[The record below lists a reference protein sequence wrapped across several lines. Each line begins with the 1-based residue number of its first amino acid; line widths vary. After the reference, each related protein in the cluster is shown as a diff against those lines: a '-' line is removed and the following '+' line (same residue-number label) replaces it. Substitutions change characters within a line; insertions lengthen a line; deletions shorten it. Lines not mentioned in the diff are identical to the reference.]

1 MSFLD
6 NSGDIIL
13 DAVLT
18 DTGRRQLARGDGS
31 FRIVKFAFGDDEV
44 NYELYATGAAGAN
57 RDLDILQSPVFE
69 AFTNNTSTMKSKL
82 MTVANNNLLYLPVL
96 KLNQTDNNP
105 QLMKASNSTN
115 HESNASGSILLSVDS
130 TTTTAFN
137 TGVGNNKLP
146 GLLLADGTAYSDP
159 AKNAPVA
166 LDQGLDNNATGV
178 QPLGVGSEL
187 RESQY
192 IIEVDNRFL
201 NICHPGKPNNRRPV
215 LSPSFID
222 DDNIASYFIS
232 FQGGQENLGPAQ
244 YFEMI
249 ETDNDGN
256 KQTGTAVNGRPG
268 FRFRFGLKAA
278 QDVETTDYLFTTF
291 GSTLLLATDSL
302 GASGLTTGLR
312 YIDTTVRIT
321 GFTTGY
327 RVDIPV
333 RLLKAY

>member
-82 MTVANNNLLYLPVL
+82 LTIANNNLLYLPVT
-96 KLNQTDNNP
+96 KLNQTSVGAE
-105 QLMKASNSTN
+105 LMATTGNSHAADTN
-115 HESNASGSILLSVDS
+115 GAILLSVDK
-130 TTTTAFN
+130 TTSDAFEA
-137 TGVGNNKLP
+137 GIGNSQLK
-146 GLLLADGTAYSDP
+146 GLLLADGDNYSSNG
-159 AKNAPVA
+159 ANHTLVF
-166 LDQGLDNNATGV
+166 DQGLDNVATGV
-178 QPLGVGSEL
+178 SPLGEGSEL

-192 IIEVDNRFL
+192 IVEVDNRLL
-201 NICHPGKPNNRRPV
+201 NLAAVAPQNGTRPV

-232 FQGGQENLGPAQ
+232 YQGGNLGESQFFDSITVAQ
-244 YFEMI
+244 
-249 ETDNDGN
+249 GSGA
-256 KQTGTAVNGRPG
+256 KLASTAVNGRPG
-268 FRFRFGLKAA
+268 YRFRFALKAA
-278 QDVETTDYLFTTF
+278 QDAETTDYLFTTF
-291 GSTLLLATDSL
+291 GSTLVSTTAL

-312 YIDTTVRIT
+312 FIDTTVRIT

-333 RLLKAY
+333 RLLKAF

>member
-44 NYELYATGAAGAN
+44 NHELYATGAAGAN

-82 MTVANNNLLYLPVL
+82 LTIANNNLLYLPVK
-96 KLNQTDNNP
+96 KLNQNIGP
-105 QLMKASNSTN
+105 QLMATTGNSHAASTN
-115 HESNASGSILLSVDS
+115 GAILLSVDK
-130 TTTTAFN
+130 TTSDAFN
-137 TGVGNNKLP
+137 TGVGNDKLQ
-146 GLLLADGTAYSDP
+146 GLLFGDGTFFSNP
-159 AKNAPVA
+159 RKNESLT

-178 QPLGVGSEL
+178 QPLGLGSEL

-192 IIEVDNRFL
+192 IIEVDNRL
-201 NICHPGKPNNRRPV
+201 MTLCNPGNVNNTRPV

-232 FQGGQENLGPAQ
+232 FQGGAENLGPDK
-244 YFEMI
+244 YFETI

-256 KQTGTAVNGRPG
+256 KKAETAVNGRPG
-268 FRFRFGLKAA
+268 YRFRFGLKAA
-278 QDVETTDYLFTTF
+278 QDAETTDYLFTTF
-291 GSTLLLATDSL
+291 GSTITSTTAL
-302 GASGLTTGLR
+302 GASGLTSGLR
-312 YIDTTVRIT
+312 FIDTTVRIT

-333 RLLKAY
+333 RLLKAF

>member
-82 MTVANNNLLYLPVL
+82 LTIANNNLLYLPVN
-96 KLNQTDNNP
+96 KLNQTLGP
-105 QLMKASNSTN
+105 QLMATTGNSHAADTN
-115 HESNASGSILLSVDS
+115 GAVLLSVDR
-130 TTTTAFN
+130 TTSDAFEA
-137 TGVGNNKLP
+137 GINNKLN
-146 GLLLADGTAYSDP
+146 GLLLADGTNYSD
-159 AKNAPVA
+159 
-166 LDQGLDNNATGV
+166 T
-178 QPLGVGSEL
+178 S
-187 RESQY
+187 
-192 IIEVDNRFL
+192 
-201 NICHPGKPNNRRPV
+201 
-215 LSPSFID
+215 
-222 DDNIASYFIS
+222 
-232 FQGGQENLGPAQ
+232 
-244 YFEMI
+244 
-249 ETDNDGN
+249 
-256 KQTGTAVNGRPG
+256 
-268 FRFRFGLKAA
+268 
-278 QDVETTDYLFTTF
+278 F
-291 GSTLLLATDSL
+291 GSTITSTSAL

-312 YIDTTVRIT
+312 FIDTTVRIT

-333 RLLKAY
+333 RLLKAF

>member
-44 NYELYATGAAGAN
+44 NYEL
-57 RDLDILQSPVFE
+57 FE

-82 MTVANNNLLYLPVL
+82 LTIANNNLLYLPVK
-96 KLNQTDNNP
+96 KLNQNLGP
-105 QLMKASNSTN
+105 QLMLTIGNSHAAS
-115 HESNASGSILLSVDS
+115 SNGAILLSVDK
-130 TTTTAFN
+130 TTSDAFDA
-137 TGVGNNKLP
+137 GVGNDKLQ
-146 GLLLADGTAYSDP
+146 GLLFGDGTFFSNP
-159 AKNAPVA
+159 RKNEPLT

-178 QPLGVGSEL
+178 QPLGLGSEL

-192 IIEVDNRFL
+192 IIEVDNRL
-201 NICHPGKPNNRRPV
+201 MNLCSPGNVNNSRAV

-222 DDNIASYFIS
+222 DDNIASYFVS
-232 FQGGQENLGPAQ
+232 FQGGAENLGPDK
-244 YFEMI
+244 YFETI

-256 KQTGTAVNGRPG
+256 KKADTAVNGRPG
-268 FRFRFGLKAA
+268 YRFRFGLKAA
-278 QDVETTDYLFTTF
+278 QDAETTDYLFTTF
-291 GSTLLLATDSL
+291 GSTITSTTAL
-302 GASGLTTGLR
+302 GASGLSTGLR
-312 YIDTTVRIT
+312 FIDTTVRIT

-333 RLLKAY
+333 RLLKAF

>member
-82 MTVANNNLLYLPVL
+82 LTIANNNLLYLPVT
-96 KLNQTDNNP
+96 KLNQGAVGAE
-105 QLMKASNSTN
+105 LMATTGNSHAADTN
-115 HESNASGSILLSVDS
+115 GAILLSVDK
-130 TTTTAFN
+130 TTSDAFEA
-137 TGVGNNKLP
+137 GVGDSKLN
-146 GLLLADGTAYSDP
+146 GLLLADGTNYSS
-159 AKNAPVA
+159 NG
-166 LDQGLDNNATGV
+166 LNHTLTFDQGLDNVATGV
-178 QPLGVGSEL
+178 QPLGEGSEL

-192 IIEVDNRFL
+192 IVEVDNRLL
-201 NICHPGKPNNRRPV
+201 NLASVSAQNGRDRAV

-232 FQGGQENLGPAQ
+232 YQGGNLGATQ
-244 YFEMI
+244 FFESI
-249 ETDNDGN
+249 TTDDNQA
-256 KQTGTAVNGRPG
+256 KRTSTAVNGRPG
-268 FRFRFGLKAA
+268 YRFRFALKAA
-278 QDVETTDYLFTTF
+278 QDAETTDYLFTTF
-291 GSTLLLATDSL
+291 GSTITSTTAL

-312 YIDTTVRIT
+312 FIDTTVRIT

-333 RLLKAY
+333 RLLKAF

>member
-82 MTVANNNLLYLPVL
+82 LTIANNNLLYLPVN
-96 KLNQTDNNP
+96 KLNQNLGP
-105 QLMKASNSTN
+105 QLMATTGNSHAADTN
-115 HESNASGSILLSVDS
+115 GAILLSVDR
-130 TTTTAFN
+130 TTSDAFEAGIN
-137 TGVGNNKLP
+137 TKLN
-146 GLLLADGTAYSDP
+146 GLLLADGTNYSD
-159 AKNAPVA
+159 NSLNSA
-166 LDQGLDNNATGV
+166 LTFDQGLDNVATGV
-178 QPLGVGSEL
+178 SPLGEGSEL

-192 IIEVDNRFL
+192 IVEVDNRLL
-201 NICHPGKPNNRRPV
+201 NLAAVGAQGNNGRAV

-232 FQGGQENLGPAQ
+232 YQGGNLGESQ
-244 YFEMI
+244 FFDSI
-249 ETDNDGN
+249 T
-256 KQTGTAVNGRPG
+256 TGEGGVKRNSTAVNGRPG
-268 FRFRFGLKAA
+268 YRFRFALKAA
-278 QDVETTDYLFTTF
+278 QDAETTDYLFTTF
-291 GSTLLLATDSL
+291 GSTITSTSAL

-312 YIDTTVRIT
+312 FIDTTVRIT

-333 RLLKAY
+333 RLLKAF

>member
-82 MTVANNNLLYLPVL
+82 LTIANNNLLYLPVL
-96 KLNQTDNNP
+96 KINQNNNNP
-105 QLMKASNSTN
+105 QLMKAANTTN
-115 HESNASGSILLSVDS
+115 HEANSSGSILISVDK
-130 TTTTAFN
+130 TTSDAFSA
-137 TGVGNNKLP
+137 GVDPNKLP
-146 GLLLADGTAYSDP
+146 GLLLAAGTSYSDP
-159 AKNAPVA
+159 AKNAPIA

-178 QPLGVGSEL
+178 QPLGIGSEL

-192 IIEVDNRFL
+192 IIEVDNRL
-201 NICHPGKPNNRRPV
+201 LSLCHPGKPNNARPV

-232 FQGGQENLGPAQ
+232 YQGGQENLGNDQ
-244 YFEMI
+244 YFELI
-249 ETDNDGN
+249 ETDNSGA
-256 KQTGTAVNGRPG
+256 KEPGTAVNGRPG
-268 FRFRFGLKAA
+268 YRFRFGLKAA
-278 QDVETTDYLFTTF
+278 QDAETTDYLFTTF
-291 GSTLLLATDSL
+291 GNTLLLATDSL

-312 YIDTTVRIT
+312 FIDTTVRIT

-333 RLLKAY
+333 RLLKAF

>member
-82 MTVANNNLLYLPVL
+82 LTIANNNLLYLPVN
-96 KLNQTDNNP
+96 KLNQVAGP
-105 QLMKASNSTN
+105 QLMKTTGNSHLSDTN
-115 HESNASGSILLSVDS
+115 GAILLSVDS
-130 TTTTAFN
+130 TTSTKFSTPL
-137 TGVGNNKLP
+137 GNDKLQ
-146 GLLLADGTAYSDP
+146 GLLLADGTNYADSS
-159 AKNAPVA
+159 KNNP
-166 LDQGLDNNATGV
+166 LTFDQGLDNNATGV
-178 QPLGVGSEL
+178 QPLGLGSEL

-192 IIEVDNRFL
+192 IIEVDNRLL
-201 NICHPGKPNNRRPV
+201 NLCAPGRVNNARPV

-232 FQGGQENLGPAQ
+232 FQGGAENLGDNR
-244 YFEMI
+244 YFATI
-249 ETDNDGN
+249 ETDNNGQ
-256 KQTGTAVNGRPG
+256 KQDDTAVNGRPG
-268 FRFRFGLKAA
+268 YRFRFGLKAA
-278 QDVETTDYLFTTF
+278 QDAETTDYLFTTF
-291 GSTLLLATDSL
+291 GNTTTDTL
-302 GASGLTTGLR
+302 GATNLTTGLR
-312 YIDTTVRIT
+312 FIDTTVRIT

-327 RVDIPV
+327 RVDVPV
-333 RLLKAY
+333 RLLKAF

>member
-82 MTVANNNLLYLPVL
+82 LTIANNNLLYLPIT
-96 KLNQTDNNP
+96 KLNQSSVGAE
-105 QLMKASNSTN
+105 LMATTGNSHAADTN
-115 HESNASGSILLSVDS
+115 GAILLSVDR
-130 TTTTAFN
+130 TTSDAFEAG
-137 TGVGNNKLP
+137 TGNSKLK
-146 GLLLADGTAYSDP
+146 GLLLADGTNYTSNG
-159 AKNAPVA
+159 KNHT
-166 LDQGLDNNATGV
+166 LTFDQGLDNVATGV
-178 QPLGVGSEL
+178 QPLGEGSEL

-192 IIEVDNRFL
+192 IVEVDNRLL
-201 NICHPGKPNNRRPV
+201 NLAAVSGQNDTRPV

-232 FQGGQENLGPAQ
+232 FQGGQLGEFQ
-244 YFEMI
+244 FFDSI
-249 ETDNDGN
+249 T
-256 KQTGTAVNGRPG
+256 TGEAGVKRNSTAVNGRPG
-268 FRFRFGLKAA
+268 YRFRFSLKAA
-278 QDVETTDYLFTTF
+278 QDAETTDYLFTTF
-291 GSTLLLATDSL
+291 GSTITSTTAL

-312 YIDTTVRIT
+312 FIDTTVRIT

-333 RLLKAY
+333 RLLKAF

>member
-82 MTVANNNLLYLPVL
+82 LTIANNNLLYLPVN
-96 KLNQTDNNP
+96 KLNQVVGP
-105 QLMKASNSTN
+105 QLMKTTGNSHLSDTN
-115 HESNASGSILLSVDS
+115 GAILLSVDS
-130 TTTTAFN
+130 TTSTKFSTPL
-137 TGVGNNKLP
+137 GNDRLQ
-146 GLLLADGTAYSDP
+146 GLLLADGTNYADSS
-159 AKNAPVA
+159 KNSPLAF
-166 LDQGLDNNATGV
+166 DQGLDNNATGV
-178 QPLGVGSEL
+178 QPLGLGSEL

-192 IIEVDNRFL
+192 IIEVDNRLL
-201 NICHPGKPNNRRPV
+201 NLCAPGRINNQRPV

-232 FQGGQENLGPAQ
+232 FQGGAENLGDNR
-244 YFEMI
+244 YFATI
-249 ETDNDGN
+249 ETDNNGQ
-256 KQTGTAVNGRPG
+256 KQDDTAVNGRPG
-268 FRFRFGLKAA
+268 YRFRFGLKAA
-278 QDVETTDYLFTTF
+278 QDAETTDYLFTTF
-291 GSTLLLATDSL
+291 GNTTTDTL
-302 GASGLTTGLR
+302 GATGLTTGLR
-312 YIDTTVRIT
+312 FIDTTVRIT

-327 RVDIPV
+327 RVDVPV
-333 RLLKAY
+333 RLLKAF

>member
-82 MTVANNNLLYLPVL
+82 LTIANNNLLYLPVN
-96 KLNQTDNNP
+96 KLNQNLGP
-105 QLMKASNSTN
+105 QLMATTGNSHAADTN
-115 HESNASGSILLSVDS
+115 GAILLSVDR
-130 TTTTAFN
+130 TTSDAFEAGIN
-137 TGVGNNKLP
+137 TKLR
-146 GLLLADGTAYSDP
+146 GLLLADGTNYSDNDLNG
-159 AKNAPVA
+159 ALT
-166 LDQGLDNNATGV
+166 LDQGLDNVATGV
-178 QPLGVGSEL
+178 SPLGEGSEL

-192 IIEVDNRFL
+192 IVEVDNRLL
-201 NICHPGKPNNRRPV
+201 NLAAVAPQNGTRPV

-232 FQGGQENLGPAQ
+232 YQGGNLGESQFFDSITVAQ
-244 YFEMI
+244 
-249 ETDNDGN
+249 GSGA
-256 KQTGTAVNGRPG
+256 KLASTAVNGRPG
-268 FRFRFGLKAA
+268 YRFRFALKAA
-278 QDVETTDYLFTTF
+278 QDAETTDYLFTTF
-291 GSTLLLATDSL
+291 GSTIVSTTAL

-312 YIDTTVRIT
+312 FIDTTVRIT

-333 RLLKAY
+333 RLLKAF

>member
-82 MTVANNNLLYLPVL
+82 LTIANNNLLYLPVN
-96 KLNQTDNNP
+96 KLNQNLGP
-105 QLMKASNSTN
+105 QLMATTGNSHAADTN
-115 HESNASGSILLSVDS
+115 GAILLSVDQ
-130 TTTTAFN
+130 TTSDAFEAGIN
-137 TGVGNNKLP
+137 TKLK
-146 GLLLADGTAYSDP
+146 GLLLADGSHYSDNDL
-159 AKNAPVA
+159 NAA
-166 LDQGLDNNATGV
+166 LTFDQGLDNVATGV
-178 QPLGVGSEL
+178 QPLGEGSEL

-192 IIEVDNRFL
+192 IVEVDNRL
-201 NICHPGKPNNRRPV
+201 VNLAAVGAQGNNGRAV

-232 FQGGQENLGPAQ
+232 FQGGQLGNNQ
-244 YFEMI
+244 FFDSI
-249 ETDNDGN
+249 STNDQQA
-256 KQTGTAVNGRPG
+256 KKTSTAVNGRPG
-268 FRFRFGLKAA
+268 YRFRFALKAA
-278 QDVETTDYLFTTF
+278 QDAETTDYLFTTF
-291 GSTLLLATDSL
+291 GSTITSTTAL

-312 YIDTTVRIT
+312 FIDTTVRIT

-333 RLLKAY
+333 RLLKAF

>member
-82 MTVANNNLLYLPVL
+82 LTIANNNLLYLPVT
-96 KLNQTDNNP
+96 KLNQTSVGAE
-105 QLMKASNSTN
+105 LMATTGNSHAADTN
-115 HESNASGSILLSVDS
+115 GAVLLSVDR
-130 TTTTAFN
+130 TTSDAFEAGIN
-137 TGVGNNKLP
+137 TKLR
-146 GLLLADGTAYSDP
+146 GLLLADGTNYNDNDL
-159 AKNAPVA
+159 NAA
-166 LDQGLDNNATGV
+166 LTFDQGLDNVATGV
-178 QPLGVGSEL
+178 SPLGEGSEL

-192 IIEVDNRFL
+192 IVEVDNRLL
-201 NICHPGKPNNRRPV
+201 NLAAVAPQNGTRPV

-232 FQGGQENLGPAQ
+232 YQGGNLGESQFFDSIAVAQ
-244 YFEMI
+244 
-249 ETDNDGN
+249 GSGA
-256 KQTGTAVNGRPG
+256 KLASTAVNGRPG
-268 FRFRFGLKAA
+268 YRFRFALKAA
-278 QDVETTDYLFTTF
+278 QDAETTDYLFTTF
-291 GSTLLLATDSL
+291 GSTIVSTTAL

-312 YIDTTVRIT
+312 FIDTTVRIT

-333 RLLKAY
+333 RLLKAF

>member
-82 MTVANNNLLYLPVL
+82 LTIANNNLLYLPIN
-96 KLNQTDNNP
+96 KLNQTLGP
-105 QLMKASNSTN
+105 ELMATTGNSHAADTN
-115 HESNASGSILLSVDS
+115 GAVLLSVDR
-130 TTTTAFN
+130 TTSDAFEA
-137 TGVGNNKLP
+137 GVGDNKLK
-146 GLLLADGTAYSDP
+146 GLLLADGNNYSD
-159 AKNAPVA
+159 NSQNSA
-166 LDQGLDNNATGV
+166 LTFDQGLDNVATGV
-178 QPLGVGSEL
+178 QPLGEGSEL

-192 IIEVDNRFL
+192 IVEVDNRLL
-201 NICHPGKPNNRRPV
+201 NLAAVGAQGNNGRAV

-232 FQGGQENLGPAQ
+232 FQGGQLGEFQ
-244 YFEMI
+244 FFDSI
-249 ETDNDGN
+249 T
-256 KQTGTAVNGRPG
+256 TGEAGVKRNSTAVNGRPG
-268 FRFRFGLKAA
+268 YRFRFALKAA
-278 QDVETTDYLFTTF
+278 QDAETTDYLFTTF
-291 GSTLLLATDSL
+291 GSTIVSTTAL

-312 YIDTTVRIT
+312 FIDTTVRIT

-333 RLLKAY
+333 RLLKAF

>member
-82 MTVANNNLLYLPVL
+82 LTIANNNLLYLPVN
-96 KLNQTDNNP
+96 KLNQNLGP
-105 QLMKASNSTN
+105 ELMATTGNSHAADTN
-115 HESNASGSILLSVDS
+115 GAVLLSVDR
-130 TTTTAFN
+130 TTSDAFEA
-137 TGVGNNKLP
+137 GINNKLK
-146 GLLLADGTAYSDP
+146 GLLLADGTNYSDNDL
-159 AKNAPVA
+159 NAA
-166 LDQGLDNNATGV
+166 LTFDQGLDNVATGV
-178 QPLGVGSEL
+178 SPLGEGSEL

-192 IIEVDNRFL
+192 IVEVDNRLL
-201 NICHPGKPNNRRPV
+201 NLAAVGAQGNNGRAV

-232 FQGGQENLGPAQ
+232 YQGGNLGESQFFDSIRVAQ
-244 YFEMI
+244 
-249 ETDNDGN
+249 GSGA
-256 KQTGTAVNGRPG
+256 KLASTAVNGRPG
-268 FRFRFGLKAA
+268 YRFRFALKAA
-278 QDVETTDYLFTTF
+278 QDAETTDYLFTTF
-291 GSTLLLATDSL
+291 GSTITSTSAL

-312 YIDTTVRIT
+312 FIDTTVRIT

-333 RLLKAY
+333 RLLKAF

>member
-82 MTVANNNLLYLPVL
+82 LTIANNNLLYLPVT
-96 KLNQTDNNP
+96 KLNQTSVGAE
-105 QLMKASNSTN
+105 LMATTGNSHAADTN
-115 HESNASGSILLSVDS
+115 GAILLSVDR
-130 TTTTAFN
+130 TTSDAFEA
-137 TGVGNNKLP
+137 GINNKLK
-146 GLLLADGTAYSDP
+146 GLLLADGTNYSDNDL
-159 AKNAPVA
+159 NAA
-166 LDQGLDNNATGV
+166 LTFDQGLDNVATGV
-178 QPLGVGSEL
+178 SPLGEGSEL

-192 IIEVDNRFL
+192 IVEVDNRLL
-201 NICHPGKPNNRRPV
+201 NLAAVGAQGNNGRAV

-232 FQGGQENLGPAQ
+232 YQGGNLGESQFFDSITVAQ
-244 YFEMI
+244 
-249 ETDNDGN
+249 GSGA
-256 KQTGTAVNGRPG
+256 KLASTAVNGRPG
-268 FRFRFGLKAA
+268 YRFRFALKAA
-278 QDVETTDYLFTTF
+278 QDAETTDYLFTTF
-291 GSTLLLATDSL
+291 GSTITSTSAL

-312 YIDTTVRIT
+312 FIDTTVRIT

-333 RLLKAY
+333 RLLKAF